1 MTRVICLTC
10 DKEMEEKEFP
20 KHRKKTGHISRIE
33 KAYYKSLERK
43 HKKLVKV

>member
-1 MTRVICLTC
+1 MTRVICLKC
-10 DKEMEEKEFP
+10 GKEMEDKNFS
-20 KHRKKTGHISRIE
+20 KHREKTGHISRIE